1 MSKRAER
8 RTGKVIPSAAAR
20 TVPQQVE
27 SVRRALRILRCFRA
41 EQPELGVTEIAR
53 ELRLPKST
61 IHRLLA
67 TLEVEGFAYRV
78 NGSRYVLGWRAF
90 ELGAAVLAWSAIRQP
105 ILRRLEALVAA
116 TGETAHLGVLDEGR
130 VLYVEKVE
138 SDRPLRMPSAV
149 GRRLP
154 LHCTALGKVL
164 AAGLED
170 ALLVRIIKRVG
181 LPAFTPNT
189 ITDLATLRREVEKV
203 RKNGF
208 ALDNEEIEEGLMCV
222 AAPVVDERGATCV
235 AISISGPVS
244 RVRDRLDDN
253 IAAVREACR
262 ALSEDLGPDA
272 RKLRDVS
279 RLGPPAE
286 TLSGLDR
293 RRDEAWFAWTPKR
306 GSPSSRSTALR
317 RPTRSP
323 RPGSE
328 SSLTR
333 SSQRRNAP
341 M

>member
-1 MSKRAER
+1 M
-8 RTGKVIPSAAAR
+8 
-20 TVPQQVE
+20 
-27 SVRRALRILRCFRA
+27 RRALRILRCFRA
-41 EQPELGVTEIAR
+41 EQPEMGVTEIAR

-61 IHRLLA
+61 VHRLLA
-67 TLEVEGFAYRV
+67 TLEAEGFAHRLS
-78 NGSRYVLGWRAF
+78 GSRYVLGWRAF

-116 TGETAHLGVLDEGR
+116 TGETAHLGVLDEGL

-164 AAGLED
+164 AAGFED
-170 ALLVRIIKRVG
+170 AVFERIIERVR
-181 LPAFTPNT
+181 LPAFTPNS
-189 ITDLATLRREVEKV
+189 ITDRAMLRRELKKV
-203 RKNGF
+203 RTSGF

-222 AAPVVDERGATCV
+222 AAPVVDERGTTCA
-235 AISISGPVS
+235 AISISGPVT

-253 IAAVREACR
+253 VAAVREACR
-262 ALSEDLGPDA
+262 ALSDDLGPNA
-272 RKLRDVS
+272 RKLRDAS
-279 RLGPPAE
+279 TLGPPPE
-286 TLSGLDR
+286 TSSGLDR
-293 RRDEAWFAWTPKR
+293 RRDGAWFAWTR
-306 GSPSSRSTALR
+306 RTGSPSSPSTALR

-323 RPGSE
+323 RPESE

-333 SSQRRNAP
+333 SSRRDSAP